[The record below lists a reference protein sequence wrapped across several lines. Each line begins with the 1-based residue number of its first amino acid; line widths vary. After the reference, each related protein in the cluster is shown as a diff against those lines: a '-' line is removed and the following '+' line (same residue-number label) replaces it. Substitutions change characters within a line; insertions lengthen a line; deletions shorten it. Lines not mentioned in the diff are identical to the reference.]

1 MPEQKLDIADILM
14 AVKVI
19 TPEQRERAD
28 KLAAQSRCLFGEAVV
43 RLGFAKEDA
52 IALALSKK
60 MGLPFASKENRLL
73 KVQKHQKLE
82 DLVPENFAR
91 EHALVPLFRDSSLLA
106 VAMWDPTNISVR
118 ENLKLLTH
126 CEIQPFV
133 STKVQIYSAIDDF
146 YQQGSRSMIDKT
158 IEKIAA
164 APLDAK
170 AGGDDM
176 ESLVT
181 RVDLDSAATLSE
193 DAHTIALVNAIL
205 KQAVAERASDI
216 HLESYDQR
224 VVLRFRIDGTL
235 YERAAPLKK
244 DFMAIVARIKIL
256 AKLDIAE
263 RRLPQDGTFSI
274 KVHDIPIDL
283 RISICPT
290 VYGEKV
296 VMRILANAAT
306 ELNIDA
312 LGFEPRQ
319 RTDFLDAANQPHG
332 LIFITGPTG
341 SGKTTTLYTV
351 LNTIKTPELNFM
363 TIEDPVEIKLS
374 GISQVQVRANIGLT
388 FASALRSF
396 LRQDPDVILVGEV
409 RDAETAQTCLR
420 AALTGHL
427 VLSTLH
433 TNDALSAVVRLVDM
447 GIEPYLLAGSLMLVA
462 AQRLVRVLCPEC
474 RKPYEP
480 PAEEWD
486 EVVRGAMLDS
496 APPTSRTFYKPSGC
510 QSCYNTGYK
519 GRRAIYEIYRINQ
532 DMRRIISKDKGD
544 LTKLQ
549 AAAAKTGMW
558 NMRASGFRKV
568 LLGQTTIGEV
578 HSATVEE

>member
-28 KLAAQSRCLFGEAVV
+28 KLAAQSHCSFGEAVA

-52 IALALSKK
+52 IAMALSKK

-73 KVQKHQKLE
+73 KIQRHQKLE
-82 DLVPENFAR
+82 ELVPENFAR
-91 EHALVPLFRDSSLLA
+91 EHALVPLFRDNSLLA
-106 VAMWDPTNISVR
+106 VAMWDPTNLSVR

-133 STKVQIYSAIDDF
+133 STKVQIFSVIDDF
-146 YQQGSRSMIDKT
+146 YQQGSRSIIDKT
-158 IEKIAA
+158 IDKISA
-164 APLDAK
+164 APQDSK
-170 AGGDDM
+170 SGDDM

-216 HLESYDQR
+216 HIESYDQR

-235 YERAAPLKK
+235 YERPAPLKK

-256 AKLDIAE
+256 ARLDIAE

-296 VMRILANAAT
+296 VMRILANAST

-319 RTDFLDAANQPHG
+319 KADFLDAANQPHG

-341 SGKTTTLYTV
+341 SGKTTTLYTI

-433 TNDALSAVVRLVDM
+433 TNDALAAVVRLVDM

-462 AQRLVRVLCPEC
+462 AQRLVRMLCPEC
-474 RKPYEP
+474 KKPYEP

-486 EVVRGAMLDS
+486 EVVKGALLESM
-496 APPTSRTFYKPSGC
+496 PTSRTFYKPTGC
-510 QSCYNTGYK
+510 PSCYNTGFK

-532 DMRRIISKDKGD
+532 EMRRIISKDKGD
-544 LTKLQ
+544 MTKLQ
-549 AAAAKTGMW
+549 AAAVKTGMW

-568 LLGQTTIGEV
+568 LSGQTTIEEV